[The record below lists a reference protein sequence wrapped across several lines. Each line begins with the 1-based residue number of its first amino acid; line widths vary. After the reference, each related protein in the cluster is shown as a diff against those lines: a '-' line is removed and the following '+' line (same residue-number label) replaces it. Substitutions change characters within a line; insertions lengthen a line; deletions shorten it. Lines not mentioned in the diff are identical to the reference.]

1 MVPLVPENNIFGEPR
16 PATVPSWFLATSN
29 IATTKYHGADWYTT
43 NVTRFRWLFSS
54 KEKTG
59 TFWNR
64 RWWCEKRH
72 KPNNHSNRL
81 KCQVEMNEIPWTN
94 NPVQKSPR
102 KVFTFRVGLLT
113 SFKLYKEPWTNCV
126 RSDFL
131 RLIKSNHADHWMPA
145 AGEKNWRFF
154 IQKHDFQQQKLLTNV
169 KKPLKCSPSAKLKN
183 PPNFRNYPKNR
194 LKIPLSQKT
203 S

>member
-29 IATTKYHGADWYTT
+29 IATTKCHGADWYTT

-113 SFKLYKEPWTNCV
+113 SFKLYKEPGRTVSVRIFCDWSNLTMLIIECPPQAKKIDGFSSKNMISSNRNC
-126 RSDFL
+126 L
-131 RLIKSNHADHWMPA
+131 RMS
-145 AGEKNWRFF
+145 
-154 IQKHDFQQQKLLTNV
+154 
-169 KKPLKCSPSAKLKN
+169 
-183 PPNFRNYPKNR
+183 KNR
-194 LKIPLSQKT
+194 
-203 S
+203 

>member
-59 TFWNR
+59 TLHVGGVT
-64 RWWCEKRH
+64 KRH

-154 IQKHDFQQQKLLTNV
+154 IQKHDFQQQKLLTKCQKTAKMFAFGEV
-169 KKPLKCSPSAKLKN
+169 KKPA
-183 PPNFRNYPKNR
+183 
-194 LKIPLSQKT
+194 
-203 S
+203 

>member
-1 MVPLVPENNIFGEPR
+1 MVPIDIPPMLQGFAGSSR
-16 PATVPSWFLATSN
+16 PKKRRARSGTE
-29 IATTKYHGADWYTT
+29 GGG
-43 NVTRFRWLFSS
+43 VT
-54 KEKTG
+54 
-59 TFWNR
+59 
-64 RWWCEKRH
+64 KRH

-169 KKPLKCSPSAKLKN
+169 KKPLKCSPSAKLKT

-194 LKIPLSQKT
+194 LKIPLSKKT